1 MASDCLGIEN
11 QALMNWPLKVLF
23 VIPLWTGDRQS
34 GAGARCIKNANR
46 LPEFVLLNDCAK
58 ILPQDPTN

>member
-46 LPEFVLLNDCAK
+46 LPEFVLLNDCA
-58 ILPQDPTN
+58 